1 MRYKN
6 GTCTKERKKNQKKKK
21 NILCAKA
28 VMTEIPCANIK
39 KNQKVTSIA
48 RGCKLLQEQ
57 KASCGI
63 VGKGHIIKNMEARIE
78 ELKDNGHAPTSQ
90 YDFLAGK
97 VQNMEFDN
105 FKITLTHEIEKT
117 HTHID
122 AVEGRLNARIETVE
136 ERLNA
141 RIDIVTEQIKS
152 TNTRIDALDEKL
164 TEQIKSTNTRID
176 ATNTRIDDMKTIVDK
191 TDKRISNMLVVF
203 GIAFAGLFAVLGV
216 ILSKLG

>member
-1 MRYKN
+1 MKD
-6 GTCTKERKKNQKKKK
+6 
-21 NILCAKA
+21 
-28 VMTEIPCANIK
+28 
-39 KNQKVTSIA
+39 
-48 RGCKLLQEQ
+48 
-57 KASCGI
+57 
-63 VGKGHIIKNMEARIE
+63 MEARIE

-117 HTHID
+117 HAHID
-122 AVEGRLNARIETVE
+122 AVEGRLNARIDAVE
-136 ERLNA
+136 DRLNA
-141 RIDIVTEQIKS
+141 RIDAVEDRLNARIDVVAEQIKS
-152 TNTRIDALDEKL
+152 TNARIDSLDTSL
-164 TEQIKSTNTRID
+164 NARID

-191 TDKRISNMLVVF
+191 TDKRISNMFAVMGISIAVI

>member
-1 MRYKN
+1 M
-6 GTCTKERKKNQKKKK
+6 
-21 NILCAKA
+21 
-28 VMTEIPCANIK
+28 
-39 KNQKVTSIA
+39 
-48 RGCKLLQEQ
+48 
-57 KASCGI
+57 
-63 VGKGHIIKNMEARIE
+63 E
-78 ELKDNGHAPTSQ
+78 ELRDNGHAPTSQ

-105 FKITLTHEIEKT
+105 FKTTLTHEIAKT

-122 AVEGRLNARIETVE
+122 AVEGRLNARIDV
-136 ERLNA
+136 
-141 RIDIVTEQIKS
+141 VTEQIKS

-176 ATNTRIDDMKTIVDK
+176 SLDTSLNARIDSLDTNLNARIDSLDTSLNARIDDMKTMVDK
-191 TDKRISNMLVVF
+191 TDKRISNMLIIF